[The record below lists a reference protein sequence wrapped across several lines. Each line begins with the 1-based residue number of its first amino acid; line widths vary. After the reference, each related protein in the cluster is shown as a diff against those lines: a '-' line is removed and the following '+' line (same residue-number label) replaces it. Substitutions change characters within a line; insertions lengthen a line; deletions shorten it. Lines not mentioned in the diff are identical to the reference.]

1 MRASG
6 AKWNQGLLLLTTGGP
21 ALISLLSSFVAI
33 RYLGIADFGQWL
45 SWRSLF
51 LLLAIPTPGFNIA
64 QQVLVAEANAAG
76 DTSRAY
82 RVQRYCDT
90 RSLAWVGV
98 TSVMILAV
106 YVALGASW
114 DRSFAVVLLYSGL
127 FWGAYTTSLIIG
139 NKDAVRTVRGSY
151 ADVGGGLA
159 TIAAAL
165 TGSLELYVATMGLR
179 YWIKGALQYAPIPE
193 KGLRLDAPTT
203 QQINHDTRRVGVPL
217 MLRAFVRDASQ
228 YGDKPIL
235 SGLFSNAIAGIAG
248 VGSILATVAVMFANT
263 ATSYLLPVLIEAD
276 PKEHGRLSRSAF
288 NKVLHA
294 MILFAA
300 FIPASVYVKKDDIS
314 GQLDVV
320 GLTYFVIAAL
330 SLLSPVVV
338 PWTAR
343 GQIWKGTIFTGVV
356 ISVVT
361 LILVGCGLAKLPV
374 EIPLAGALVFVAAS
388 VGWVLQDTGVIPYS
402 RPVAVAGTVGFSG
415 LAIAYSFAVDRFAST
430 GMTIS
435 MAVVGCVYGLWAV
448 RGPLG
453 RRLSR
458 GKG

>member
-21 ALISLLSSFVAI
+21 AMVSLLSSFVAI
-33 RYLGIADFGQWL
+33 QQLGIADFGQWL

-76 DTSRAY
+76 DSQRAY
-82 RVQRYCDT
+82 RVQRFCDT
-90 RSLAWVGV
+90 RSLIWVGV
-98 TSVMILAV
+98 TSALILAV

-114 DRSFAVVLLYSGL
+114 ERSMAIILLYSGL

-139 NKDAVRTVRGSY
+139 NKDAVRTVRGSF
-151 ADVGGGLA
+151 ADVIGGLS
-159 TIAAAL
+159 TVAAAF
-165 TGSLELYVATMGLR
+165 TGSLELYVAAMGLR
-179 YWIKGALQYAPIPE
+179 YWIKGAFQYAPIP
-193 KGLRLDAPTT
+193 KDALPLDAVP
-203 QQINHDTRRVGVPL
+203 IDDVPARTREVGVPM
-217 MLRAFVRDASQ
+217 MLRAFVRDAAQ

-288 NKVLHA
+288 NKVFHA

-300 FIPASVYVKKDDIS
+300 FIPASEYVKRQDI
-314 GQLDVV
+314 GGRLELV

-330 SLLSPVVV
+330 SLLSPIVV

-343 GQIWKGTIFTGVV
+343 GQIWKGTLFTGFV
-356 ISVVT
+356 ISVVAA
-361 LILVGCGLAKLPV
+361 ILLGVGFAKQPV
-374 EIPLAGALVFVAAS
+374 EWALAGALVFVAAC
-388 VGWVLQDTGVIPYS
+388 VGWVLQDTGVIARS
-402 RPVAVAGTVGFSG
+402 RLVAVAGSMAAAGA
-415 LAIAYSFAVDRFAST
+415 AIGYSFAVDRLASPTFT
-430 GMTIS
+430 GI
-435 MAVVGCVYGLWAV
+435 MALLGVGYGLWAV
-448 RGPLG
+448 RGPLR
-453 RRLSR
+453 RRL
-458 GKG
+458 KA

>member
-21 ALISLLSSFVAI
+21 ALISLLSSFLAI

-64 QQVLVAEANAAG
+64 QQVLVAEARAG
-76 DTSRAY
+76 GDLPRAY
-82 RVQRYCDT
+82 RVQRFCDS
-90 RSLAWVGV
+90 RSLIWVAV
-98 TSVMILAV
+98 TSAAILAV
-106 YVALGASW
+106 YVYLGASW
-114 DRSFAVVLLYSGL
+114 QRSISIVLLYSGL

-139 NKDAVRTVRGSY
+139 NKDAVRTVRGGY
-151 ADVGGGLA
+151 ADVIGGLC
-159 TIAAAL
+159 TIGAAF

-179 YWIKGALQYAPIPE
+179 YWIKGAFQYAPVPKDALPITAVENDDIPM
-193 KGLRLDAPTT
+193 K
-203 QQINHDTRRVGVPL
+203 TREVGVPL
-217 MLRAFVRDASQ
+217 MLRAFVRDAAQ

-276 PKEHGRLSRSAF
+276 PKEHGKLSRSAF
-288 NKVLHA
+288 NKVFHA

-300 FIPASVYVKKDDIS
+300 FIPASEYVKREDI
-314 GQLDVV
+314 GGRLEVV

-330 SLLSPVVV
+330 SLLSPIVV

-343 GQIWKGTIFTGVV
+343 GQIWRGTLFTGFV
-356 ISVVT
+356 IAVVT
-361 LILVGCGLAKLPV
+361 AMLLCVGFAKQPV
-374 EIPLAGALVFVAAS
+374 ELALSGSLVFVAACI
-388 VGWVLQDTGVIPYS
+388 GWVLQDTGVITHS
-402 RPVAVAGTVGFSG
+402 RAVAILGSMAAAGA
-415 LAIAYSFAVDRFAST
+415 AIGYSFAVDRLASPAL
-430 GMTIS
+430 TIV
-435 MAVVGCVYGLWAV
+435 MGLLGVAYGLWAV
-448 RGPLG
+448 RGPLR
-453 RRLSR
+453 RRLR
-458 GKG
+458 PAA